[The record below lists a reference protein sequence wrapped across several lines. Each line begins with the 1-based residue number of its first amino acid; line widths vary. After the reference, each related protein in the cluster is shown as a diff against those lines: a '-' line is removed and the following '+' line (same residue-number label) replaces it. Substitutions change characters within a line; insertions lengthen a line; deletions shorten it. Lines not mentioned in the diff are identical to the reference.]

1 MQRHDSLILGIHM
14 KNLDMK
20 LEIMF
25 QNDINDDVDNLK
37 KKKTLPKLS

>member
-1 MQRHDSLILGIHM
+1 MENM
-14 KNLDMK
+14 NMK

-37 KKKTLPKLS
+37 KKKNPPKTELKV